1 MIITTKT
8 INGKIVPD
16 ESGFITESEN
26 FVLSQIDNTA
36 EKIAD
41 SLDEKPI
48 ILIAGPS
55 GSSKTTSAM
64 KLSSAI
70 KKHGVNVCYI
80 SMDKYFKNFTQ
91 HERELKR
98 QGKIDLEAPDRVDID
113 YLNNDIDTLINGG
126 EIDIPKYDFPTNTR
140 TLSGDKLSR
149 NGGFVIIEG
158 IHALNDKLMSKNEGC
173 ASRIY
178 VSVRTRVVDSNGDKL
193 HPCKIRMMRR
203 MIRDKLYRGRD
214 IEETIKMFPNVQHGE
229 NKYIM
234 PFKGSADFNIDTF
247 IKYEPNVYKHI
258 LFDELEQLAPKYAD
272 VRDIVNALDEVDAIV
287 PDKIPSDAM
296 IREFIGGSSLHY

>member
-1 MIITTKT
+1 MTITTKT
-8 INGKIVPD
+8 INGKIVAD

-98 QGKIDLEAPDRVDID
+98 QGKIDLESPDRVDID

-272 VRDIVNALDEVDAIV
+272 VRDIVNALDEVEAIV

>member
-8 INGKIVPD
+8 INGKIVAD

-26 FVLSQIDNTA
+26 LVLSQINNTA

-55 GSSKTTSAM
+55 GSSKTTTAM

-70 KKHGVNVCYI
+70 KKHGANVCYI
-80 SMDKYFKNFTQ
+80 SMDKYFKNFTP

-98 QGKIDLEAPDRVDID
+98 QGKIDLESPDRVDID

-149 NGGFVIIEG
+149 NGGF
-158 IHALNDKLMSKNEGC
+158 
-173 ASRIY
+173 
-178 VSVRTRVVDSNGDKL
+178 
-193 HPCKIRMMRR
+193 
-203 MIRDKLYRGRD
+203 LY
-214 IEETIKMFPNVQHGE
+214 
-229 NKYIM
+229 
-234 PFKGSADFNIDTF
+234 
-247 IKYEPNVYKHI
+247 I
-258 LFDELEQLAPKYAD
+258 LE
-272 VRDIVNALDEVDAIV
+272 
-287 PDKIPSDAM
+287 
-296 IREFIGGSSLHY
+296 

>member
-8 INGKIVPD
+8 INGKIVAD

-98 QGKIDLEAPDRVDID
+98 QGKIDLKSPDRVDID

>member
-8 INGKIVPD
+8 INGKIVAD

-98 QGKIDLEAPDRVDID
+98 QGKIDLESPDRVDID

-178 VSVRTRVVDSNGDKL
+178 VSVRTSVVDSNGDKL

>member
-8 INGKIVPD
+8 INGKIVAD

-55 GSSKTTSAM
+55 GSSNTTSAM

-98 QGKIDLEAPDRVDID
+98 QGKIDLESPDRVDID

>member
-8 INGKIVPD
+8 INGKIVAD

-98 QGKIDLEAPDRVDID
+98 QGKIDLESPDRVDID

-287 PDKIPSDAM
+287 SDKIPSDAM

>member
-8 INGKIVPD
+8 INGKIVAD

-98 QGKIDLEAPDRVDID
+98 QGKIDLESPDRVDID

>member
-1 MIITTKT
+1 MTITTKT
-8 INGKIVPD
+8 INGKIVAD

-98 QGKIDLEAPDRVDID
+98 QGKIDLESPDRVDID

-140 TLSGDKLSR
+140 TLSGNKLSR

>member
-8 INGKIVPD
+8 INGKIVAD

-98 QGKIDLEAPDRVDID
+98 QGKIDLESPDRVDID

-296 IREFIGGSSLHY
+296 IREFIGGSSLHS

>member
-8 INGKIVPD
+8 INGKIVAD

-98 QGKIDLEAPDRVDID
+98 QGKIDLESPDRVDID

-140 TLSGDKLSR
+140 KLSGDKLSR

>member
-8 INGKIVPD
+8 INGKIVAD

-98 QGKIDLEAPDRVDID
+98 QGKIDLESPDRVDID

-126 EIDIPKYDFPTNTR
+126 EI
-140 TLSGDKLSR
+140 DKLSR

>member
-8 INGKIVPD
+8 INDKIVAD
-16 ESGFITESEN
+16 ESEFITESED
-26 FVLSQIDNTA
+26 FVLSQIDNAA
-36 EKIAD
+36 EKITG

-55 GSSKTTSAM
+55 GSSKTTTAM

-70 KKHGVNVCYI
+70 KKRGANVCYI
-80 SMDKYFKNFTQ
+80 SMDKYFKNFTP
-91 HERELKR
+91 HEKELKR
-98 QGKIDLEAPDRVDID
+98 QGKIDLESPDRVDID

-140 TLSGDKLSR
+140 TLTGEKMSR

-258 LFDELEQLAPKYAD
+258 LFNDLEQLAPKYAD
-272 VRDIVNALDEVDAIV
+272 VRDIINALDEVDAIA

>member
-8 INGKIVPD
+8 INGKIVAD

-26 FVLSQIDNTA
+26 FVLSQINNTA

-70 KKHGVNVCYI
+70 KKHGANVCYI

-98 QGKIDLEAPDRVDID
+98 QGKIDLESPDRVDID

-149 NGGFVIIEG
+149 NG
-158 IHALNDKLMSKNEGC
+158 A
-173 ASRIY
+173 
-178 VSVRTRVVDSNGDKL
+178 
-193 HPCKIRMMRR
+193 
-203 MIRDKLYRGRD
+203 
-214 IEETIKMFPNVQHGE
+214 
-229 NKYIM
+229 
-234 PFKGSADFNIDTF
+234 
-247 IKYEPNVYKHI
+247 
-258 LFDELEQLAPKYAD
+258 
-272 VRDIVNALDEVDAIV
+272 
-287 PDKIPSDAM
+287 
-296 IREFIGGSSLHY
+296 SSLFCTGAVCRRLNLQLLCAR

>member
-1 MIITTKT
+1 
-8 INGKIVPD
+8 
-16 ESGFITESEN
+16 
-26 FVLSQIDNTA
+26 
-36 EKIAD
+36 
-41 SLDEKPI
+41 
-48 ILIAGPS
+48 
-55 GSSKTTSAM
+55 M

-70 KKHGVNVCYI
+70 KKHGANVCYI
-80 SMDKYFKNFTQ
+80 SMDKYFKNFTP

-98 QGKIDLEAPDRVDID
+98 QGKIDLESPDRVDID

-234 PFKGSADFNIDTF
+234 PFKGSADFSIDTF

-272 VRDIVNALDEVDAIV
+272 VRDIVNALDEVEAIV

>member
-8 INGKIVPD
+8 INGKIVAD
-16 ESGFITESEN
+16 ESGFISESEK
-26 FVLSQIDNTA
+26 FVLSQINNTA

-55 GSSKTTSAM
+55 GSSKTTTAM

-70 KKHGVNVCYI
+70 KKHGANVCYI
-80 SMDKYFKNFTQ
+80 SMDKYFKNFTP
-91 HERELKR
+91 HEKELKR
-98 QGKIDLEAPDRVDID
+98 QGKIDLESPDRVDID

>member
-8 INGKIVPD
+8 INGKIVAD

-26 FVLSQIDNTA
+26 FVLSQINNTA

-98 QGKIDLEAPDRVDID
+98 QGKIDLESPDRVDID

>member
-8 INGKIVPD
+8 INGKIVAD

-98 QGKIDLEAPDRVDID
+98 QGKIDLESPERVDID

>member
-8 INGKIVPD
+8 INGKIVAD

-98 QGKIDLEAPDRVDID
+98 QGKIDLESPDRVDID

-203 MIRDKLYRGRD
+203 
-214 IEETIKMFPNVQHGE
+214 
-229 NKYIM
+229 
-234 PFKGSADFNIDTF
+234 
-247 IKYEPNVYKHI
+247 
-258 LFDELEQLAPKYAD
+258 
-272 VRDIVNALDEVDAIV
+272 
-287 PDKIPSDAM
+287 
-296 IREFIGGSSLHY
+296 

>member
-8 INGKIVPD
+8 INGKIVAD
-16 ESGFITESEN
+16 ESGLITESEN

-98 QGKIDLEAPDRVDID
+98 QGKIDLESPDRVDID

>member
-8 INGKIVPD
+8 INGKIVAD

-98 QGKIDLEAPDRVDID
+98 QGKIDLESPDRVDID

-193 HPCKIRMMRR
+193 HPCKIRMMCR

>member
-1 MIITTKT
+1 MTITTKT
-8 INGKIVPD
+8 INGKIVAD

-98 QGKIDLEAPDRVDID
+98 QGKIDLESPDRVDID

-229 NKYIM
+229 NKYIL

>member
-8 INGKIVPD
+8 INGKIVAD

-98 QGKIDLEAPDRVDID
+98 QGKIDLESPDRVDID

-272 VRDIVNALDEVDAIV
+272 VRDIVNALDEFDAIV

>member
-8 INGKIVPD
+8 INGKIVAD

-98 QGKIDLEAPDRVDID
+98 QGKIDLESPDRVDID

-149 NGGFVIIEG
+149 NGGFVIIEC

>member
-8 INGKIVPD
+8 INGKIVAD

-55 GSSKTTSAM
+55 GSSKTTTAM

-70 KKHGVNVCYI
+70 KKHGANVCYI

-98 QGKIDLEAPDRVDID
+98 QGKIDLESPDRVDID

-140 TLSGDKLSR
+140 TLSGVKLSR

-158 IHALNDKLMSKNEGC
+158 IHALNDKLMSQNEGC
-173 ASRIY
+173 ANRIY

-234 PFKGSADFNIDTF
+234 PFKGSADFSIDTF

>member
-8 INGKIVPD
+8 INGKIVAD

-98 QGKIDLEAPDRVDID
+98 QGKIDLESPDRVDID

-149 NGGFVIIEG
+149 NGGFFIIEG

>member
-8 INGKIVPD
+8 INGKIVAD

-98 QGKIDLEAPDRVDID
+98 QGKIDLESPDRVDID

-296 IREFIGGSSLHY
+296 RREFIGGSSLHY

>member
-8 INGKIVPD
+8 INGKIVAD

-98 QGKIDLEAPDRVDID
+98 QGKIDLESPDRVDID

-178 VSVRTRVVDSNGDKL
+178 VSVLTRVVDSNGDKL

>member
-8 INGKIVPD
+8 INGKIVAD

-98 QGKIDLEAPDRVDID
+98 QGKIDLESPDRVDID

-234 PFKGSADFNIDTF
+234 PLKGSADFNIDTF

>member
-8 INGKIVPD
+8 INGKIVAD

-98 QGKIDLEAPDRVDID
+98 QGKIDLESPDRVDID

-126 EIDIPKYDFPTNTR
+126 EIDIPKYNFPTNTR

>member
-8 INGKIVPD
+8 INGKIVAD

-98 QGKIDLEAPDRVDID
+98 QGKIDLESPDRVDID

-158 IHALNDKLMSKNEGC
+158 IHALNDKLMSKNDGC

>member
-8 INGKIVPD
+8 INGKIVAD

-36 EKIAD
+36 KKIAD

-98 QGKIDLEAPDRVDID
+98 QGKIDLESPDRVDID

>member
-8 INGKIVPD
+8 INGKIVAD

-55 GSSKTTSAM
+55 GSSKTTTAM

-98 QGKIDLEAPDRVDID
+98 QGKIDLESPDRVDID

>member
-8 INGKIVPD
+8 INGKIVAD

-98 QGKIDLEAPDRVDID
+98 QGKIDLESPDRVDID

-158 IHALNDKLMSKNEGC
+158 IHALNDKLMCKNEGC

>member
-1 MIITTKT
+1 
-8 INGKIVPD
+8 
-16 ESGFITESEN
+16 
-26 FVLSQIDNTA
+26 
-36 EKIAD
+36 
-41 SLDEKPI
+41 
-48 ILIAGPS
+48 
-55 GSSKTTSAM
+55 
-64 KLSSAI
+64 
-70 KKHGVNVCYI
+70 
-80 SMDKYFKNFTQ
+80 MDKYFKNFTP

-98 QGKIDLEAPDRVDID
+98 QGKIDLESPDRVDID

-272 VRDIVNALDEVDAIV
+272 VRDIVNALDEVDAIA

>member
-8 INGKIVPD
+8 INGKIVAD

-91 HERELKR
+91 HKRELKR
-98 QGKIDLEAPDRVDID
+98 QGKIDLESPDRVDID